1 MTLLVSYPSIQ
12 FAREDQMKRICNTVI
27 LALIVGVML
36 IANFAPVSAK
46 KGKTGPGYTSPP
58 LCCTEPQCQH
68 GPGWKTSP
76 SVRLPALVGPRAA
89 AKAVHPGAR
98 K

>member
-1 MTLLVSYPSIQ
+1 
-12 FAREDQMKRICNTVI
+12 MKRICNTVI

-58 LCCTEPQCQH
+58 RCCTEPECKY
-68 GPGWKTSP
+68 GPGWKTAP
-76 SVRLPALVGPRAA
+76 LPRGVVKVKPVTHPRS
-89 AKAVHPGAR
+89 GW
-98 K
+98 